1 MTTDLT
7 PYQPPSPSTAVADYQ
22 SRAVQRLGEWAASAD
37 AAYRVAQRL
46 VETSFVPQQFRGKP
60 VEATAAILAGSE
72 VGLQPM
78 AALKSFDVIQGTA
91 APRAITLRAIV
102 QSYGHEMVLL
112 ESTNTRCRM
121 KGLRRGSSEWQTV
134 AWTIDRAKDL
144 GLTSKDNWRKQPAAM
159 LMARATSELA
169 RLIAADAILGI
180 GYTSEEVADG
190 AQGDVPL
197 AVEPDLQGEAPASTP
212 GRRVLSRPRPAPA
225 EPDAEPEAE
234 VSGEIE
240 NPDPITAPQ
249 LKKMGALMRKAGL
262 AQRAD
267 ALLYV
272 RQVIGH
278 DVESR
283 NDLTKDEA
291 SAVIDRLTADASTTP
306 DPADVDEAWG
316 LAEPEDGEPR

>member
-1 MTTDLT
+1 MTTELT
-7 PYQPPSPSTAVADYQ
+7 AYQPSPSTAVADYQ
-22 SRAVQRLGEWAASAD
+22 TRAVHRLGEWAASAD
-37 AAYRVAQRL
+37 AAFRVAQRL
-46 VETSFVPQQFRGKP
+46 VDSSFVPQQFRGKP

-134 AWTIDRAKDL
+134 TWTIDRAKDL
-144 GLTSKDNWRKQPAAM
+144 GLTGKDNWRKQPAAM

-197 AVEPDLQGEAPASTP
+197 AVEPDPQGEAPASTP

-225 EPDAEPEAE
+225 EPEAE
-234 VSGEIE
+234 ADVSGEIE
-240 NPDPITAPQ
+240 NPDPITANQ
-249 LKKMGALMRKAGL
+249 LKKMGALMREAGL
-262 AQRAD
+262 TQRAD

-283 NDLTKDEA
+283 NDLTKDQA
-291 SAVIDRLTADASTTP
+291 SAVIDRLAADASTAP
-306 DPADVDEAWG
+306 EPADVDAAWD
-316 LAEPEDGEPR
+316 LPPADES

>member
-7 PYQPPSPSTAVADYQ
+7 TYQPSTPSTVVADYQ
-22 SRAVQRLGEWAASAD
+22 TRAVQRLGEWAASAD
-37 AAYRVAQRL
+37 AAFRVAQRL

-102 QSYGHEMVLL
+102 QSYGHEMVLV
-112 ESTNTRCRM
+112 ESTNTRCKM

-134 AWTIDRAKDL
+134 TWTIDRAKDL
-144 GLTSKDNWRKQPAAM
+144 GLTGKDNWRKQPAAM

-180 GYTSEEVADG
+180 GYTAEEVADG
-190 AQGDVPL
+190 AQGDVPM
-197 AVEPDLQGEAPASTP
+197 AVEADPEAAPAAAP
-212 GRRVLSRPRPAPA
+212 GRRTLSRPRPAPGA
-225 EPDAEPEAE
+225 EPLGTVEPEPEPEADVTE
-234 VSGEIE
+234 PAAT
-240 NPDPITAPQ
+240 PDPITAPQ
-249 LKKMGALMRKAGL
+249 LKKMGALMREAGL
-262 AQRAD
+262 TDRAS
-267 ALLYV
+267 ALAFV
-272 RQVIGH
+272 TETIGR

-283 NDLTKDEA
+283 NDLTKREA
-291 SAVIDRLTADASTTP
+291 GQVIDALEAVTP
-306 DPADVDEAWG
+306 ATVP
-316 LAEPEDGEPR
+316 AEPEGWDLP